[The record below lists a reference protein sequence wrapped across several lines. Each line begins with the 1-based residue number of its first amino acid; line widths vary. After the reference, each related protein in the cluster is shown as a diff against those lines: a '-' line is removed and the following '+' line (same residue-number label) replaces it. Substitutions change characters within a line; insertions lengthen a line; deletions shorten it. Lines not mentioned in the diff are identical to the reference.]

1 MAVSKIILMISI
13 PLIFFSCKKENVG
26 NQSNTLPNV
35 SNDNIIV
42 TSGSSKLINLYD
54 LVDDVETADTKL
66 VLTVEQDLAPGTGQL
81 SSISDGIITYTAPTM
96 LFGDMDISTLFR
108 YKAEDEGGLYN
119 SGTIDITIKYDPSND
134 VNSNLYGNWKYSNDL
149 EMTLSPNRDF
159 TYRYQATTHNG
170 KWSVNGNKLVL
181 NSSTFD
187 MTDTYS
193 VSGNEL
199 IYQSVKWYK

>member
-1 MAVSKIILMISI
+1 MVASKIILIMSI
-13 PLIFFSCKKENVG
+13 PLMLFSCKKEEVG
-26 NQSNTLPNV
+26 NQSNTSPNV
-35 SNDNIIV
+35 TNDNITVI
-42 TSGSSKLINLYD
+42 SGSSKFINLYD
-54 LVDDVETADTKL
+54 LVEDAETTDTRL

-96 LFGDMDISTLFR
+96 SFGDADISTLFK

-134 VNSNLYGNWKYSNDL
+134 VNSNLFGNWKYGNDL

-159 TYRYQATTHNG
+159 TYRFKTTTHNG
-170 KWSVNGNKLVL
+170 KWSVNGNKLIL

-193 VSGNEL
+193 VSGDEL

>member
-1 MAVSKIILMISI
+1 MSI
-13 PLIFFSCKKENVG
+13 PLMLFSCKKEEVG
-26 NQSNTLPNV
+26 NQSNTSPNV
-35 SNDNIIV
+35 TNDNITVI
-42 TSGSSKLINLYD
+42 SGSSKFINLYD
-54 LVDDVETADTKL
+54 LVEDAETTDTRL

-96 LFGDMDISTLFR
+96 SFGDADISTLFK

-134 VNSNLYGNWKYSNDL
+134 VNSNLFGNWKYGNDL

-159 TYRYQATTHNG
+159 TYRFKTTTHNG
-170 KWSVNGNKLVL
+170 KWSVNGNKLIL

-193 VSGNEL
+193 VSGDEL